1 MSSYPRQAARR
12 KRGKRATAAALAAVD
27 APLGD
32 FATDVLMPTDD
43 VADKLTYSG
52 GGGGGGSSSGG
63 GGGGGGLDPVMA
75 LTAASVVAG
84 DMLNVAPSLKRKRVK
99 HDGPE
104 LHDTGAS
111 AGAAST
117 VTTSRPPAHDE
128 TYLFDGKW
136 HSFEQWKALKE
147 KHGTCAARCTF
158 APLIPPRA
166 RADTDPR
173 AGRWRGTAVREG
185 RYTQREDKVLK
196 KAVADF
202 MEVRRDPRA
211 PAVRT
216 GLACTCQRRGLAGGA
231 HGPRVR
237 RSTG

>member
-158 APLIPPRA
+158 APLIPPGPELTRIHALGDGGGSRA
-166 RADTDPR
+166 RGPLHAAR
-173 AGRWRGTAVREG
+173 GQGAQEGGRRL
-185 RYTQREDKVLK
+185 Y
-196 KAVADF
+196 
-202 MEVRRDPRA
+202 
-211 PAVRT
+211 
-216 GLACTCQRRGLAGGA
+216 GGQ
-231 HGPRVR
+231 
-237 RSTG
+237 T